1 MFNPGAPFRLALSKM
16 WGTTATN
23 LPCSEGLALYSEM
36 NDDSLAARAA
46 GGGAA
51 FLVNFA
57 GRHDLTVGWAEKQG
71 FYSALETYHQGGI
84 QFWDNRDHVGDI
96 YPGAMAPML
105 DPRYLYRFRSD
116 LSWPAFSRCSA
127 NGDPGAFTAIT
138 GDSIGTV
145 NGYMD
150 WDPAVID
157 STMLWQATLKT
168 RDLTTLWGILPAPE
182 SLTVDVTPRRVQ
194 RFKLGAGTNVTWTAT
209 RLWNRWMRRS

>member
-1 MFNPGAPFRLALSKM
+1 SMFNPGTPSRLSLSKM

-23 LPCSEGLALYSEM
+23 LPCSEGLGVYAEM

-71 FYSALETYHQGGI
+71 FYSALETYHHGGI
-84 QFWDNRDHVGDI
+84 QYWDNRDHVSDL
-96 YPGAMAPML
+96 YPPAMAPML
-105 DPRYLYRFRSD
+105 DLRYLYRFRSN

-127 NGDPGAFTAIT
+127 NGDPGAFTATT

-157 STMLWQATLKT
+157 CTMRWQARTTT
-168 RDLTTLWGILPAPE
+168 RDPTTAGGIPP
-182 SLTVDVTPRRVQ
+182 
-194 RFKLGAGTNVTWTAT
+194 
-209 RLWNRWMRRS
+209 